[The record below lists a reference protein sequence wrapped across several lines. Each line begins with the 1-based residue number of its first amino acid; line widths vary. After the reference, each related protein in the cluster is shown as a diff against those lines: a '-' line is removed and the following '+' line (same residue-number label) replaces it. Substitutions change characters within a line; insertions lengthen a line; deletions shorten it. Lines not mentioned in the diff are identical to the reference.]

1 MKKLPSIFQNDIN
14 KKMNNNEEIY
24 YSFEN
29 KEETRNTEVIQGKNV
44 LQKINSLFN
53 SSNYIYKID
62 VEIKLK
68 DKTINEKIIGKN
80 KTHLITMNNELIS
93 ISDIQDIKLI
103 KKS

>member
-1 MKKLPSIFQNDIN
+1 MKKLPSIFQNDIS